1 MVGYAERGLVIP
13 SFLLAKRQ
21 KKAKKYSKTIKNV
34 LLNINVLS

>member
-13 SFLLAKRQ
+13 SFLLA